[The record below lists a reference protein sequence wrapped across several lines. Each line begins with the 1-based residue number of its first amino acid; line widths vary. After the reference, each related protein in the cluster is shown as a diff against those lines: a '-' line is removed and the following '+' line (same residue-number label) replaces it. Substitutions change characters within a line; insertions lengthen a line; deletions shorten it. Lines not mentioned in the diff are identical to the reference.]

1 MNNGTQDVI
10 LAVAGILLWF
20 APFQYVEFMNV
31 VGYQSGS
38 HIGGLS
44 YLLLIAYVAYAVFS
58 WKALRPLALVAAAT
72 GLGVGLLFAVQVGT
86 SIAWGLIG
94 QVLVLSYA
102 SFRAYRL
109 RKVAPARA

>member
-1 MNNGTQDVI
+1 MNNGTQDVV

-20 APFQYVEFMNV
+20 APFQYVAFMGM

-44 YLLLIAYVAYAVFS
+44 YLLLIAYIAYAVFS
-58 WKALRPLALVAAAT
+58 WKDLRQLALIASAT
-72 GLGVGLLFAVQVGT
+72 GLGIGLLYAVQAWT
-86 SIAWGLIG
+86 NIAWGLIG
-94 QVLVLSYA
+94 HVLILSYA

-109 RKVAPARA
+109 KKAVPAN

>member
-10 LAVAGILLWF
+10 LAVTGILLWF

-58 WKALRPLALVAAAT
+58 WKALRPLALVASAT
-72 GLGVGLLFAVQVGT
+72 GLGIGLLFAVQAG
-86 SIAWGLIG
+86 SNIAWGLIG
-94 QVLVLSYA
+94 HLLVLSYA

-109 RKVAPARA
+109 RKVAPAS